1 MNFIQLLRAVNRN
14 LNILFLCSI
23 GLAVAVFFFTRNLPK
38 TYMSITEIYT
48 GISSGMDIEDVDGG
62 KKDYRAANNE
72 YSNLFNIINNK
83 QTAIEVGE
91 RLLAHH
97 LMMDGPDEHTI
108 GKAAWEASM
117 VRITPE
123 LRDSLL
129 VEDSYEKTLENI
141 KKFRIDQFGTFRVQQ
156 IFERGGSPYSHQA
169 ISSSKVKRVGNSD
182 LIEISYAWSDPG
194 ICQQTLEILNDVFS
208 KRLLRMKVER
218 SEDVVDYFRGKVTEA
233 RKHLENAEDSLALF
247 RIKNRIIDYS
257 EQTRSITSSK
267 KGIEAEYQNE
277 LQIKAAA
284 EAKLKKLES
293 QLAVTNQRGENYD
306 DLLQKRQEL
315 AELKSRIL
323 ELEVYYND
331 PDKVNKLKSKASTLE
346 REISN
351 LAALVYNQNNSQTG
365 VSSENLLNEW
375 LQATLALDES
385 NARLGVLSAN
395 MQYYENVYNT
405 ISPLGSQLTK
415 LERAAEVAESKYLEL
430 NKSFNGALMRQQSD
444 IISTSGITV
453 TTAPIYPL
461 QPIESKQLL
470 LVLLAAVIGFVIPL
484 VMVLLILFLDNTVKD
499 PIRGEELTGLK
510 IIGAYP
516 DINLSSEYKS
526 VDLDW
531 LTSKSIGLI
540 SQNLRLEMRRVEKTG
555 KGPKSI
561 LIFSTRENDG
571 KSFVTKLI
579 AEELVSADK
588 KVLIISPDLSSEAE
602 GVTVQNYDA
611 EHSFLEIN
619 NLNELIPEGSVY
631 EEYNYILLEL
641 KGILSNQYPIELV
654 EQFDLAINVLSAKRI
669 WNKADKFAL
678 GEFVET
684 LGFQPRLIV
693 NGVSPDYMDQVLGEI
708 EKKRS
713 ALRKFLKGLVTMQF
727 RSRKFSTT
735 TAGSKSKQAPD
746 QLEKAQKK
754 SEDPVMEEV
763 QADK

>member
-1 MNFIQLLRAVNRN
+1 MNFIQLLRVVNRN

-48 GISSGMDIEDVDGG
+48 GISSGMAIEDVEGG

-97 LMMDGPDEHTI
+97 LLMDEPDEYHI
-108 GKAAWEASM
+108 GRVAWEASM
-117 VRITPE
+117 ARITPE
-123 LRDSLL
+123 LWDSL
-129 VEDSYEKTLENI
+129 VIKDSYEATLENI

-156 IFERGGSPYSHQA
+156 IFESGSSPYSHQA
-169 ISSSKVKRVGNSD
+169 ISSSKVRRVGNSD

-208 KRLLRMKVER
+208 QRLLRMKVER
-218 SEDVVDYFRGKVTEA
+218 SEDVVEYFRDKVTEA
-233 RKHLENAEDSLALF
+233 RKELEKAEDSLALF
-247 RIKNRIIDYS
+247 RIRNKIIDYS

-267 KGIEAEYQNE
+267 KGIEDEYQAE
-277 LQIKAAA
+277 LQVKAAA

-293 QLAVTNQRGENYD
+293 QLAITSKRGENYD
-306 DLLQKRQEL
+306 ELLQKRNEL

-331 PDKVNKLKSKASTLE
+331 PDKVNKLKSKASSLE
-346 REISN
+346 AEISS
-351 LAALVYNQNNSQTG
+351 LASKVYNQNNSQTG
-365 VSSENLLNEW
+365 VSSENLLSEW

-385 NARLGVLSAN
+385 NARLRVLSSN
-395 MQYYENVYNT
+395 MKYYENVYNT
-405 ISPLGSQLTK
+405 ISPLGSQLAK
-415 LERAAEVAESKYLEL
+415 LERAVEVAESKYLEL
-430 NKSFNGALMRQQSD
+430 NKSFNWAIMRQQSET
-444 IISTSGITV
+444 IATSGITV

-461 QPIESKQLL
+461 QPVESKQLL

-484 VMVLLILFLDNTVKD
+484 TMVLLILFLDNTVRN

-516 DINLSSEYKS
+516 DINLSNEYKS

-531 LTSKSIGLI
+531 LNSKSIGLI
-540 SQNLRLEMRRVEKTG
+540 SQNLRLEMRRVEKAG

-571 KSFVTKLI
+571 KSFITKLI
-579 AEELVSADK
+579 AEELASFNK
-588 KVLIISPDLSSEAE
+588 KVLIISPDFDSDIDGISVHSYE
-602 GVTVQNYDA
+602 A
-611 EHSFLEIN
+611 EHSFVEITS
-619 NLNELIPEGSVY
+619 LHELIPEGTVY
-631 EEYNYILLEL
+631 EQYDYILLEL

-669 WNKADKFAL
+669 WNKADNFAL
-678 GEFVET
+678 TEFVET

-713 ALRKFLKGLVTMQF
+713 ALRKFLKGLITMQF
-727 RSRKFSTT
+727 RSRKFSS
-735 TAGSKSKQAPD
+735 GGGKKSKLTGKSKEA
-746 QLEKAQKK
+746 ETKA
-754 SEDPVMEEV
+754 EETVLEEV
-763 QADK
+763 HTDK